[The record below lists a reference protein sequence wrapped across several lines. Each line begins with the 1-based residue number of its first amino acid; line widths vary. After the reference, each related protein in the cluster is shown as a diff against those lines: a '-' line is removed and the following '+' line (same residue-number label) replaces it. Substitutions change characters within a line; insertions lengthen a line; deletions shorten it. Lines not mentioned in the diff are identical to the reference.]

1 MNPLR
6 RRIETLEQHTEITGS
21 TLIVVG
27 ELAPSQAEAIER
39 GLIGTVIEIPENG
52 RDLGEEGQAHQEA
65 PSSEGIERGIGVED
79 VATTPTDG
87 LAGSD

>member
-6 RRIETLEQHTEITGS
+6 RRIETLEQNTQILEA

-27 ELAPSQAEAIER
+27 EPTPGQVEAIER

-52 RDLGEEGQAHQEA
+52 RDLGEEVT
-65 PSSEGIERGIGVED
+65 S
-79 VATTPTDG
+79 PTDG
-87 LAGSD
+87 LDSGMERARTCEYDPVTSQGP

>member
-27 ELAPSQAEAIER
+27 EPTPDQVKAIER
-39 GLIGTVIEIPENG
+39 GLIGTVIEIPANG
-52 RDLGEEGQAHQEA
+52 RDIGKEGASPPGS
-65 PSSEGIERGIGVED
+65 PSDWRD
-79 VATTPTDG
+79 
-87 LAGSD
+87 